1 MQQAHDSCTMYI
13 MKRFQAAAARQHLS
27 EVLDAAERGETVIIE
42 RRDVQFRVE
51 PVAKRARSIRRA
63 PRFQL
68 VDPALASGEWTWTL
82 GAKGLRFSAKGRR
95 K

>member
-1 MQQAHDSCTMYI
+1 MYN
-13 MKRFQAAAARQHLS
+13 MKRFRAAAARQHLA

-51 PVAKRARSIRRA
+51 PLTKRATSTRRA

-68 VDPALASGEWTWTL
+68 VDSALASGEWTWTL
-82 GAKGLRFSAKGRR
+82 GPKGLRLAAKGRR
-95 K
+95 RK